1 MDIRHARRIRAFT
14 FTTLFTLAAPAAVHA
29 STLAAFTF
37 DGPGASFSSAPSSLD
52 AALSSALWRDDT
64 NRLSNLAG
72 NPGRALAASGFTG
85 TNALHLVL
93 EQAGGGVFELEH
105 LHFDLR
111 ASASGPNAWSLSHAG
126 TLLASGP
133 VTGSFRSFDIALALL
148 MSGPRLVLD
157 LQGSG
162 ATAATGTL
170 RLDNVV
176 LEGQLKP
183 VPLPGSLFLFVT
195 PLLGGLLRGL
205 RERFVQGSGSCPVS
219 GHSRQPSSSGKYR
232 PSMIGRRSMAA
243 MMRP

>member
-1 MDIRHARRIRAFT
+1 MDIRHSRRIRAFT
-14 FTTLFTLAAPAAVHA
+14 FTTLCTLAAPAAVHA

-37 DGPGASFSSAPSSLD
+37 DGPGGGFSSAASSLD
-52 AALSSALWRDDT
+52 TSLSSALWHDDA
-64 NRLSNLAG
+64 NRLGDLAG
-72 NPGRALAASGFTG
+72 NPGRALSVSGFTG

-93 EQAGGGVFELEH
+93 EQNGNGQFELER
-105 LHFDLR
+105 LHFDVR

-133 VTGSFRSFDIALALL
+133 LTGSFRGFDIALALV
-148 MSGPRLVLD
+148 MSGPQLVLD

-176 LEGQLKP
+176 LDGQLKA
-183 VPLPGSLFLFVT
+183 VPLPGSIFLFVT
-195 PLLGGLLRGL
+195 PLLGALLRGV
-205 RERFVQGSGSCPVS
+205 RERFVQSTGSCTS

-232 PSMIGRRSMAA
+232 PSMSGRRSMLA